1 MINLLVVEILQTTL
15 NLHVLMLCVSEGIFD
30 TELQRL
36 SCDAQILNMVVLELR
51 FPHLL
56 LFIVNQRLLLQGL
69 IDCEV

>member
-1 MINLLVVEILQTTL
+1 MINLLVVKILQTTL

-36 SCDAQILNMVVLELR
+36 SCYAQILNMVVLELR

>member
-1 MINLLVVEILQTTL
+1 MINLLIVEILQTTL

-36 SCDAQILNMVVLELR
+36 SCDSQILNMVVLELR

>member
-36 SCDAQILNMVVLELR
+36 SCDSQILNMVVLELR